1 MLAVVASVSRRLP
14 ANFSIISATF
24 FLTIGTWFVD
34 LRTARKA
41 SVRKT
46 DRASGAEM
54 SFFVLRPAVK
64 LEKTS
69 GRRCKYHLSALN
81 AQFGTLNVAFSKKE
95 I

>member
-1 MLAVVASVSRRLP
+1 MIVIDVTFQSQSML
-14 ANFSIISATF
+14 
-24 FLTIGTWFVD
+24 
-34 LRTARKA
+34 
-41 SVRKT
+41 RKT
-46 DRASGAEM
+46 DRASGAEV

>member
-1 MLAVVASVSRRLP
+1 MNLLLEDIGSRTQ
-14 ANFSIISATF
+14 SS
-24 FLTIGTWFVD
+24 
-34 LRTARKA
+34 LREL
-41 SVRKT
+41 RKT

-64 LEKTS
+64 MEKTS